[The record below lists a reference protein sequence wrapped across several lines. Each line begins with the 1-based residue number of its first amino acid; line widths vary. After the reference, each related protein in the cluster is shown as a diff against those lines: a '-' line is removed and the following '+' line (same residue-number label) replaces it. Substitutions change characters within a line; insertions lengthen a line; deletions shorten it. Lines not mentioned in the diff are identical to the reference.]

1 MMKEDKT
8 IGIILFIFSVFM
20 YSQTL
25 EFPEAVFGTKGAGFF
40 PKILFSLL
48 ALAGAAL
55 TISGVIRDRKRRRSQ
70 PEEGKASKTRAWDQL
85 RQSLNSHSQVI
96 LSFFTV
102 FAYILIMEY
111 FGYTVATLAFML
123 TLMWWLGPK
132 SRKEIPRVLV
142 ISFGMTF
149 IIYFSFLKLL
159 QIFLPEGSLF

>member
-1 MMKEDKT
+1 MKEDKT
-8 IGIILFIFSVFM
+8 IGIILVIFSVFM

-55 TISGVIRDRKRRRSQ
+55 TISGFIRDWKRRRRQ
-70 PEEGKASKTRAWDQL
+70 PEEGKASEIRAWDKF

-96 LSFFTV
+96 LSFFMV
-102 FAYILIMEY
+102 FAYILIMDY
-111 FGYTVATLAFML
+111 FGYMVATLAFML
-123 TLMWWLGPK
+123 TLMWYLGPK
-132 SRKEIPRVLV
+132 SRKEIPMVLV
-142 ISFGMTF
+142 ISCGMTF